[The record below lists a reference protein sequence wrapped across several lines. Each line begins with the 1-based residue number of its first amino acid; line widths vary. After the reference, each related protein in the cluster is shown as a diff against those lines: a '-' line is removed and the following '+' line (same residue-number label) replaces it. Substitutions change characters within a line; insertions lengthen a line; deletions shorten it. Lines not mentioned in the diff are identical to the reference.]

1 MNTAT
6 VTCTCGARLEVPEE
20 ASGQRFRC
28 PACQAVID
36 PAAPRVSPVS
46 AAQPATCPI
55 CQTAIAS
62 EDETTICPRCAQV
75 HHRAC
80 WDEIGGCSTYGCPA
94 APELA
99 KEGQAQQPLAAWG
112 DTKRCPACGERIK
125 SIALRCRYCGTDFHT
140 VDPLTVGDL
149 HSGVRK
155 TEELGSLRVKT
166 IALFVLTLSGCLAPI
181 TLIFSLAML
190 LPRRV
195 QLAKAG
201 PAVLVLAYATI
212 ALAALYSILIVI
224 FFVTHG
230 MP

>member
-1 MNTAT
+1 
-6 VTCTCGARLEVPEE
+6 
-20 ASGQRFRC
+20 
-28 PACQAVID
+28 
-36 PAAPRVSPVS
+36 
-46 AAQPATCPI
+46 
-55 CQTAIAS
+55 
-62 EDETTICPRCAQV
+62 
-75 HHRAC
+75 
-80 WDEIGGCSTYGCPA
+80 
-94 APELA
+94 
-99 KEGQAQQPLAAWG
+99 
-112 DTKRCPACGERIK
+112 
-125 SIALRCRYCGTDFHT
+125 

-181 TLIFSLAML
+181 TLIFSLGML
-190 LPRRV
+190 LPRRA